1 MRARILIVDDDQQ
14 YLDGVRE
21 WLDGAG
27 YETSIASTFEAA
39 KRAIDTLAP
48 HLVLLDIRLGAF
60 NGLQLM
66 ISTGKVRRIPA
77 IVITGFDDPVL
88 RADAA
93 AFGARYLVKPVVPRV
108 LLALIEELLAAEG
121 SVASPVPPTA
131 ADTPAPLP
139 LSTVKELRG

>member
-1 MRARILIVDDDQQ
+1 MMRARVLIVDDDQQ

-27 YETSIASTFEAA
+27 YETSVASTFEDA
-39 KRAIDTLAP
+39 KRAIETSPP

-66 ISTGKVRRIPA
+66 ISTGRVRRIPA

-93 AFGARYLVKPVVPRV
+93 SFGARYLVKPVVPRE
-108 LLALIEELLAAEG
+108 LLTNIQELLANAAAESTG
-121 SVASPVPPTA
+121 LATPPGPSSA
-131 ADTPAPLP
+131 QP
-139 LSTVKELRG
+139 LSIGKELRG

>member
-1 MRARILIVDDDQQ
+1 VLIVDDDQQ

-27 YETSIASTFEAA
+27 YETIVASTFEEA
-39 KRAIDTLAP
+39 KRAIETSAP

-66 ISTGKVRRIPA
+66 ISTGRVRRIPA

-93 AFGARYLVKPVVPRV
+93 SFGARYLVKPVAPR
-108 LLALIEELLAAEG
+108 LLLTNIQEILADAAAESSG
-121 SVASPVPPTA
+121 A
-131 ADTPAPLP
+131 ATTPDLAGGLP
-139 LSTVKELRG
+139 LSIAKELGG